1 MKGTILHFS
10 IQTNTGIISGD
21 DQNRYTFLGS
31 EWKDSSSPQRGMK
44 VDFDLNATGQAVGV
58 YKALGSSTNIGVADL
73 VNTDQ
78 SEEKYSGF
86 HWFVKCLKNYVNFN
100 GRARRKEFWFF
111 NLVYFGLLLIISGLF
126 GSQSPLLIL
135 LLLSMF
141 LPALAVSTR
150 RLHDIGKSGW
160 WYLIS
165 FTGIGYF
172 LLIFWWATEGDNH
185 SNQYG
190 EPTK

>member
-1 MKGTILHFS
+1 MKGTILDFS

-21 DQNRYTFLGS
+21 DQNRYTFISS
-31 EWKDSSSPQRGMK
+31 EWKDSSSPQRGTK
-44 VDFDLNATGQAVGV
+44 VDFDLDATGQAVGV
-58 YKALGSSTNIGVADL
+58 YKALSSSTNSGVADL

-78 SEEKYSGF
+78 NEESYSGF

-111 NLVYFGLLLIISGLF
+111 NLLYFCLLLFISGLL
-126 GSQSPLLIL
+126 GSQSPLLIVVL
-135 LLLSMF
+135 LGLF
-141 LPALAVSTR
+141 LPAFAVSTR

-165 FTGIGYF
+165 FTGVGYF
-172 LLIFWWATEGDNH
+172 LLIFWWAKEGDTN

-190 EPTK
+190 EPAK